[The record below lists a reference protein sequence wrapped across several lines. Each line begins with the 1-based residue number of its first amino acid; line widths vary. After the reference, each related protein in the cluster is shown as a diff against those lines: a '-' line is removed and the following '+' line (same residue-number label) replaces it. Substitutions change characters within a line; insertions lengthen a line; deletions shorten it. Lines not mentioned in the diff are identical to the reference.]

1 MKSIITISAL
11 FFLSSL
17 ISCSDVSTV
26 DTSAEDDL
34 RTHKKDTV
42 YITKTVYKTDTL
54 YKTNTITKHD
64 TLYKT
69 ITNTVIKHDTLY
81 KTNTV
86 YKTDTVYKP
95 TTIIKHDTLTVTKV
109 QTVYKRDTIYNTIVK
124 RDTVTQVKTIYKT
137 DTLFKTI
144 HDTVRI
150 DNAAAKTIFGVL
162 NAEKSVAE
170 SETIMRESGVNV
182 QRVAMFFSTTYFSKS
197 ADQYIKDG
205 FNVQINFNYKPT
217 TGPVAWCTDTA
228 FIRKQA
234 KLFFAYYKPYIKQIP
249 LVAVENEWDNVLYH
263 TGNIDDYLREL
274 AIVVDEGHKAGF
286 KVTDAA
292 ITSNALQRWN
302 YSQLSTN
309 CANWW
314 KAHYFVGL
322 QNDYTNYINSINY
335 YASKVK
341 SIPIDYINFHW
352 YNNTACSNGLSSAL
366 YNWLTAT
373 GKSVSTTNEWGVK
386 DTALWSCTVAEVIGV
401 NPAHAIAYSGVND
414 PNNAAL
420 LTADMLKVLK

>member
-1 MKSIITISAL
+1 MKSTLTISAV
-11 FFLSSL
+11 FFLSAVT
-17 ISCSDVSTV
+17 SCSDVGTV
-26 DTSAEDDL
+26 DTSQADDL
-34 RTHKKDTV
+34 RSHKKDTV

-54 YKTNTITKHD
+54 YKTTTITKHD

-81 KTNTV
+81 KINTV
-86 YKTDTVYKP
+86 YKTDTIYKP

-124 RDTVTQVKTIYKT
+124 RDTITQVKTIR
-137 DTLFKTI
+137 DTIRI

-162 NAEKSVAE
+162 NAEKSIAE

-217 TGPVAWCTDTA
+217 PNPVAWCTDTA

-263 TGNIDDYLREL
+263 VGNIDDYLREL

-322 QNDYTNYINSINY
+322 QNDYTNYINNINY

-341 SIPIDYINFHW
+341 GIPIDYINFHW

-386 DTALWSCTVAEVIGV
+386 DTALWSCTVAEVLGV

>member
-1 MKSIITISAL
+1 MKSTLTISAV
-11 FFLSSL
+11 FFLSAVT
-17 ISCSDVSTV
+17 SCSDVGTV
-26 DTSAEDDL
+26 DTSQADDL

-42 YITKTVYKTDTL
+42 YITKTVYKT
-54 YKTNTITKHD
+54 
-64 TLYKT
+64 
-69 ITNTVIKHDTLY
+69 
-81 KTNTV
+81 
-86 YKTDTVYKP
+86 
-95 TTIIKHDTLTVTKV
+95 
-109 QTVYKRDTIYNTIVK
+109 DTIYNTIVK

-162 NAEKSVAE
+162 NAEKSIAE

-234 KLFFAYYKPYIKQIP
+234 KLFFAYYKPYIKQVT

-263 TGNIDDYLREL
+263 VGSIDDYLREL

-322 QNDYTNYINSINY
+322 QNDYTNYINSIHY

-341 SIPIDYINFHW
+341 GIPIDYINFHW